1 MLKWFE
7 PWNPIYLC
15 VYFDLSFGF
24 NTTFWTLT
32 VSALA
37 IIKLIKCF
45 QAYNNTIQVSLKNLD
60 DVLAVFVFY
69 DSRGPSDLIYRHPSK
84 VAQTPNVSQFFCVLP
99 HLIFKL
105 FFHLFSDENNW
116 KKCWNSSQRIIL
128 WYPFLMKY
136 YILWYTFRLNVLKST
151 SLSIFKIWERI
162 WFWRHTWISRTLSQ
176 AKVDVSQA
184 SKWCCATSW
193 NTK

>member
-1 MLKWFE
+1 MRRLKEEIRYFTSLVILEIIVRMLKWFE

-45 QAYNNTIQVSLKNLD
+45 QAYNNTIQVSLKNLY

-136 YILWYTFRLNVLKST
+136 ILWYTFRVNVLKVPVWAFS
-151 SLSIFKIWERI
+151 KYEREYD
-162 WFWRHTWISRTLSQ
+162 F
-176 AKVDVSQA
+176 DVILG
-184 SKWCCATSW
+184 
-193 NTK
+193 